1 MVLAA
6 EGVHTTEVT
15 EAHDGTRTDVHEAAC
30 SKAEAIF
37 EDAATEDDA
46 WDVRSSARRFNS
58 KNTADTR
65 PAVRINL
72 VSRRKAGIRT
82 GDYETR
88 QTDSSFREDS

>member
-1 MVLAA
+1 MALAV

-15 EAHDGTRTDVHEAAC
+15 EGHDGTRTDVHEAAC
-30 SKAEAIF
+30 SKAGAIF
-37 EDAATEDDA
+37 GGAATEDDA

-65 PAVRINL
+65 PGVRINL
-72 VSRRKAGIRT
+72 VSRRKTAIRP

-88 QTDSSFREDS
+88 QTRNSFRGDS